1 MKRVIKA
8 ATRLTL
14 LAIAISLTAIITQA
28 QSGWTS
34 KRIGSGGKDLNAV
47 YFTDAKHGWVG
58 GDDGFLSHTEDGGAS
73 WAERSIGTD
82 RSINDVYFV
91 SKDAGFV
98 LAGGSIFR
106 TDDGGQTWREAHKF
120 SASEFADAAPEL
132 YSLRFN
138 GKKRGWVV
146 GSVSRGDTIVGSILA
161 ITRDG
166 GASWEI
172 LHAPSQAELI
182 HIDFVDE
189 KHGWIVGA
197 DGTILRT
204 EDAGDSWAKQ
214 ESGTKATLYH
224 VDFRNEK
231 QGWAVGERGTIV
243 RTTDGGQSWSLMESP
258 ARATLLSVQFVG
270 DGDGWIIGRGGVI
283 LRSGDGGRTWVEQE
297 STTKENLFALFMN
310 KKNGWAVGADGLV
323 LRYER

>member
-1 MKRVIKA
+1 MKRAVKPLA
-8 ATRLTL
+8 RFALA
-14 LAIAISLTAIITQA
+14 AIAISLTAIISQA
-28 QSGWTS
+28 QIGWTS

-58 GDDGFLSHTEDGGAS
+58 GDAGFLAHTDDGGAS

-82 RSINDVYFV
+82 RSINDIYFV

-98 LAGGSIFR
+98 LAGGSIYS
-106 TDDGGQTWREAHKF
+106 TNDGGRTWREAHKF
-120 SASEFADAAPEL
+120 SPVQFADSAPEL

-146 GSVSRGDTIVGSILA
+146 GSVSRGDAIVGSILA

-204 EDAGDSWAKQ
+204 EDSGESWTKQ
-214 ESGTKATLYH
+214 VSGTTATLYH
-224 VDFRNEK
+224 VDFRNEN

-243 RTTDGGQSWSLMESP
+243 RTVDGGRSWTPVESP

-270 DGDGWIIGRGGVI
+270 EGDGWIVGRGGII

-297 STTKENLFALFMN
+297 STTKQNLYALFMN
-310 KKNGWAVGADGLV
+310 KKNGWAVGSDGLI

>member
-1 MKRVIKA
+1 MKRAVKP
-8 ATRLTL
+8 
-14 LAIAISLTAIITQA
+14 LARFAVAVIAISLAAIISQA
-28 QSGWTS
+28 QNGWTS

-58 GDDGFLSHTEDGGAS
+58 GDAGFLAHTEDGGAT
-73 WAERSIGTD
+73 WAERSLGTEH
-82 RSINDVYFV
+82 SINDVYFV
-91 SKDAGFV
+91 SKDAGFI
-98 LAGGSIFR
+98 LAGGSIFSS
-106 TDDGGQTWREAHKF
+106 DDGGQKWRDAYKF
-120 SASEFADAAPEL
+120 SPADFQGATPEL

-146 GSVSRGDTIVGSILA
+146 GSVSRDDAIVGSILA

-172 LHAPSQAELI
+172 LHAPSSAELI
-182 HIDFVDE
+182 HIDFIDE

-197 DGTILRT
+197 GGTILRT
-204 EDAGDSWAKQ
+204 EDGGDSWAKQ
-214 ESGTKATLYH
+214 DSGTTATLYH

-243 RTTDGGQSWSLMESP
+243 RTTDGGRSWTPVESP
-258 ARATLLSVQFVG
+258 SRSILLSVQFVG
-270 DGDGWIIGRGGVI
+270 EGDGWIVGRGGVI

-297 STTKENLFALFMN
+297 STTKQNLYALFMN
-310 KKNGWAVGADGLV
+310 KKNGWAVGSDGLI

>member
-1 MKRVIKA
+1 MKDA
-8 ATRLTL
+8 AKPFPRFG
-14 LAIAISLTAIITQA
+14 LAVIAISLTAIISQA

-58 GDDGFLSHTEDGGAS
+58 GDAGFLAHTEDGGAT
-73 WAERSIGTD
+73 WAERSIGTE

-98 LAGGSIFR
+98 LVGGSIYS
-106 TDDGGQTWREAHKF
+106 TDDAGQTWREAHKF
-120 SASEFADAAPEL
+120 SPAEFADSTPEL
-132 YSLRFN
+132 YSLRFK

-172 LHAPSQAELI
+172 LHAPSPAELI
-182 HIDFVDE
+182 HIDFVDD

-204 EDAGDSWAKQ
+204 EDAGDSWTKQ
-214 ESGTKATLYH
+214 TSGTTATLYH
-224 VDFRNEK
+224 VNFRNEK
-231 QGWAVGERGTIV
+231 EGWATGERGTIV
-243 RTTDGGQSWSLMESP
+243 RTIDGGRSWTPVESP
-258 ARATLLSVQFVG
+258 ARATLLSVQFIG
-270 DGDGWIIGRGGVI
+270 DGDGWIVGRGGVI
-283 LRSGDGGRTWVEQE
+283 LRSGDGGRTWIEQE
-297 STTKENLFALFMN
+297 STTKQNLFALFMN
-310 KKNGWAVGADGLV
+310 KKNGWAVGADGLI

>member
-1 MKRVIKA
+1 MKRVLKTSA
-8 ATRLTL
+8 RLTL
-14 LAIAISLTAIITQA
+14 VAIAISLAAIISQA

-58 GDDGFLSHTEDGGAS
+58 GDSGFLSHTEDGGAT
-73 WAERSIGTD
+73 WAERPIGTE
-82 RSINDVYFV
+82 RSINDIYFV
-91 SKDAGFV
+91 SKDTGFV
-98 LAGGSIFR
+98 LAGGSIFS
-106 TDDGGQTWREAHKF
+106 TDDAGQTWRESHKF
-120 SASEFADAAPEL
+120 SPSEFGDATPEL

-172 LHAPSQAELI
+172 LHAPSPAELI

-204 EDAGDSWAKQ
+204 EDAGESWTKQ
-214 ESGTKATLYH
+214 ESGTTATLYH
-224 VDFRNEK
+224 VNFRNEK

-243 RTTDGGQSWSLMESP
+243 RTSDGGRSWTPVESP
-258 ARATLLSVQFVG
+258 ARSVLLSVQFVG
-270 DGDGWIIGRGGVI
+270 EGDGWIVGRGGVV

-297 STTKENLFALFMN
+297 STTKQNLFALFMN
-310 KKNGWAVGADGLV
+310 KKNGWAVGADGLI